1 MPPAGRARLV
11 PRLPASAWWLIGA
24 GAVSSAGSGLVFP
37 FLVIYLHEIRGLG
50 LSAVGIVMAAYAAGD
65 LVGAPIAGSL
75 ADRRG
80 ARRVLVGG
88 LGIAALGAVAM
99 ANAVTA
105 PGAFGAALVSGVGV
119 AATRP
124 SVAALLATAVATAQR
139 SDAFAVNYAARNA
152 GFGVGAVLG
161 GLLVDVSVPG
171 SFVDV
176 LMIDALSFVAAAVIV
191 TIAARGRPSPHAQ
204 PAVATPAS
212 SVDGARDGGYRE
224 VLRDRVF
231 RRLLVVLVVLGV
243 FAGAQFDTTFP
254 AVARIAGVSTRFVG
268 FAFAANTFTIVAFQ
282 LVVLR
287 GLRGRRRSH
296 AIALA
301 ALLWGSALGMMLVT
315 LHVPPAVAAV
325 LFLASLSVFAA
336 GEMFLSPSVPALVN
350 DLAPD
355 HLRARYNATS
365 GFGLA
370 LAEISGPVV
379 AGFVLDAGYVTAM
392 VAVLATAC
400 VLTSVAALRLE
411 RVLPAHVNRV
421 DEDVPTERLV
431 PDALEVSGG

>member
-1 MPPAGRARLV
+1 M
-11 PRLPASAWWLIGA
+11 PRLPSGAWWLIGA

-37 FLVIYLHEIRGLG
+37 FLVIYLNEIRGLG

-99 ANAVTA
+99 ANATTA
-105 PGAFGAALVSGVGV
+105 PGAFGAALISGVGV

-124 SVAALLATAVATAQR
+124 SVASLLATAVASAQR

-176 LMIDALSFVAAAVIV
+176 LMIDALSFIAAAVIV

-204 PAVATPAS
+204 PAVATAS
-212 SVDGARDGGYRE
+212 STVGARDGGYRE

-282 LVVLR
+282 LIVLR

-301 ALLWGSALGMMLVT
+301 ALLWGSALGVMLVT

-392 VAVLATAC
+392 VAVLAAAC
-400 VLTSVAALRLE
+400 GLTSIAALRLE

-431 PDALEVSGG
+431 PDALEVSGA